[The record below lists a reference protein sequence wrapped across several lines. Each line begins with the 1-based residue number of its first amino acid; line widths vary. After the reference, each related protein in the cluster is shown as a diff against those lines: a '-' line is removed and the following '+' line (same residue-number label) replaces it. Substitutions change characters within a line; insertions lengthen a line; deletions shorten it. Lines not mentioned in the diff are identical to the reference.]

1 MAEIFLEPNNF
12 QAQIDS
18 YNSKTEIVAKLKYTL
33 EENSISL
40 QSLDKY
46 MECIKAMNELIVLFS
61 EFALLDGET
70 MKRIKAKW
78 MNTDGEIATKTVGEI
93 LEDRIHGKK

>member
-1 MAEIFLEPNNF
+1 MAEFFLEPNDF

-18 YNSKTEIVAKLKYTL
+18 YNSKTEIVSVLKYTL
-33 EENSISL
+33 EENEITL
-40 QSLDKY
+40 QSIDKY
-46 MECIKAMNELIVLFS
+46 IECINAMNELIVLFS
-61 EFALLDGET
+61 EFAALDGET

-93 LEDRIHGKK
+93 LGDTIYGKK